1 MRIDILSLFPEMFGG
16 VFGCSITKRA
26 IEKNILDIQ
35 ITNPRDF
42 AFNKHNQVDDTA
54 YGGGAGMVMKPEPLF
69 RAVEDVKSKTQ
80 IENSKVILMCPTGKV
95 FTQEKAK
102 ELANFDQLIFIC
114 GHYEGFD
121 NRVVQN
127 LADEVISIGDYVLT
141 GGELPAMVVIDAV
154 SRMLPGV
161 LGSGESAPTD
171 SFYNG
176 LLEYPQYTRPEIF
189 EGESVPSVLISGHH
203 ENIRKWRRLKSLEI
217 TKKRRPDLYK
227 SVVLT
232 KEDKKLL
239 NNKRMNTNLI
249 RNILNI
255 IFMVLALAAVLT
267 YFFVSDFKVF
277 IYVCAAAIFTKLIE
291 FFLRFMC

>member
-26 IEKNILDIQ
+26 IEKNILDVQ

-69 RAVEDVKSKTQ
+69 RAVEDIKAKTQ

-176 LLEYPQYTRPEIF
+176 LLEYPQYTRPYEY
-189 EGESVPSVLISGHH
+189 EGSKVPDVLISGHH
-203 ENIRKWRRLKSLEI
+203 ENIRKWRKYQSLKKTYL
-217 TKKRRPDLYK
+217 KRPDLLENYEFDEE
-227 SVVLT
+227 SANMLT
-232 KEDKKLL
+232 KIKK
-239 NNKRMNTNLI
+239 K
-249 RNILNI
+249 
-255 IFMVLALAAVLT
+255 
-267 YFFVSDFKVF
+267 S
-277 IYVCAAAIFTKLIE
+277 
-291 FFLRFMC
+291 

>member
-1 MRIDILSLFPEMFGG
+1 MRIDILSLFPEMFSG

-26 IEKNILDIQ
+26 IDKQILDIE

-69 RAVEDVKSKTQ
+69 RAVKSVKEKTACQ
-80 IENSKVILMCPTGKV
+80 NSRVIIMCPTGKP
-95 FTQEKAK
+95 FSQKKAK
-102 ELANFDQLIFIC
+102 ELAQYDQLIFIC

-141 GGELPAMVVIDAV
+141 GGELPAMVVVDAV

-176 LLEYPQYTRPEIF
+176 LLEYPQYTKPREYEGLKVPE
-189 EGESVPSVLISGHH
+189 VLLSGDHAK
-203 ENIRKWRRLKSLEI
+203 IAKWRRQESLRV
-217 TKKRRPDLYK
+217 TYLNRPDLLE
-227 SVVLT
+227 SVTLT
-232 KEDKKLL
+232 KEDKAFLESLK
-239 NNKRMNTNLI
+239 
-249 RNILNI
+249 
-255 IFMVLALAAVLT
+255 
-267 YFFVSDFKVF
+267 KV
-277 IYVCAAAIFTKLIE
+277 
-291 FFLRFMC
+291 

>member
-1 MRIDILSLFPEMFGG
+1 MRIDILSLFPEMFDG

-69 RAVEDVKSKTQ
+69 RAVEDVKAKTQ

-141 GGELPAMVVIDAV
+141 GGELPALVMIDAI
-154 SRMLPGV
+154 SRLVGGV
-161 LGSGESAPTD
+161 LNNDDSTEFESFQD
-171 SFYNG
+171 H
-176 LLEYPQYTRPEIF
+176 LLEYPQYSRPE
-189 EGESVPSVLISGHH
+189 EWNGKKVPPILLSGHH
-203 ENIRKWRRLKSLEI
+203 ENIEKWRKEQSIQR
-217 TKKRRPDLYK
+217 TKERRPDLYEK
-227 SVVLT
+227 WRGSHNH
-232 KEDKKLL
+232 D
-239 NNKRMNTNLI
+239 
-249 RNILNI
+249 
-255 IFMVLALAAVLT
+255 
-267 YFFVSDFKVF
+267 
-277 IYVCAAAIFTKLIE
+277 
-291 FFLRFMC
+291 

>member
-141 GGELPAMVVIDAV
+141 GGELPALIMIDSI
-154 SRMLPGV
+154 SRLIPGV
-161 LGSGESAPTD
+161 LSQNESFEEE
-171 SFYNG
+171 SFKDD
-176 LLEYPQYTRPEIF
+176 LLEYPHYTRPREF
-189 EGESVPSVLISGHH
+189 MGMKVPDVLLSGNHQ
-203 ENIRKWRRLKSLEI
+203 NIEKWRLEESKKI
-217 TKKRRPDLYK
+217 TKLRRPDLYK
-227 SVVLT
+227 KSC
-232 KEDKKLL
+232 KK
-239 NNKRMNTNLI
+239 
-249 RNILNI
+249 
-255 IFMVLALAAVLT
+255 
-267 YFFVSDFKVF
+267 
-277 IYVCAAAIFTKLIE
+277 
-291 FFLRFMC
+291 

>member
-114 GHYEGFD
+114 GHYFH
-121 NRVVQN
+121 
-127 LADEVISIGDYVLT
+127 
-141 GGELPAMVVIDAV
+141 
-154 SRMLPGV
+154 
-161 LGSGESAPTD
+161 
-171 SFYNG
+171 
-176 LLEYPQYTRPEIF
+176 
-189 EGESVPSVLISGHH
+189 GH
-203 ENIRKWRRLKSLEI
+203 
-217 TKKRRPDLYK
+217 Y
-227 SVVLT
+227 
-232 KEDKKLL
+232 
-239 NNKRMNTNLI
+239 
-249 RNILNI
+249 
-255 IFMVLALAAVLT
+255 
-267 YFFVSDFKVF
+267 
-277 IYVCAAAIFTKLIE
+277 
-291 FFLRFMC
+291 

>member
-1 MRIDILSLFPEMFGG
+1 MFL
-16 VFGCSITKRA
+16 VSS
-26 IEKNILDIQ
+26 
-35 ITNPRDF
+35 
-42 AFNKHNQVDDTA
+42 DDTA

-69 RAVEDVKSKTQ
+69 RAVEDVKAKTQ

-176 LLEYPQYTRPEIF
+176 LLEYPQYTKPREYR
-189 EGESVPSVLISGHH
+189 GLSVPDVLLSGDHAK
-203 ENIRKWRRLKSLEI
+203 IAKWRRQESLRV
-217 TKKRRPDLYK
+217 TYTNRPDLLEK
-227 SVVLT
+227 VELS
-232 KEDKKLL
+232 KDDKKFLEEL
-239 NNKRMNTNLI
+239 KNNSK
-249 RNILNI
+249 
-255 IFMVLALAAVLT
+255 
-267 YFFVSDFKVF
+267 
-277 IYVCAAAIFTKLIE
+277 
-291 FFLRFMC
+291 

>member
-26 IEKNILDIQ
+26 IEKNILDVQ

-69 RAVEDVKSKTQ
+69 RAVEDIKAKTQ

-239 NNKRMNTNLI
+239 NNK
-249 RNILNI
+249 
-255 IFMVLALAAVLT
+255 
-267 YFFVSDFKVF
+267 K
-277 IYVCAAAIFTKLIE
+277 
-291 FFLRFMC
+291 

>member
-69 RAVEDVKSKTQ
+69 RAVEDVKAKMQ

-121 NRVVQN
+121 ERIRDYVDVE
-127 LADEVISIGDYVLT
+127 LSIGDYVLT
-141 GGELPAMVVIDAV
+141 GGELGAMVVMDSVI
-154 SRMLPGV
+154 RLLHGV
-161 LGSGESAPTD
+161 ITQASHEDD
-171 SFYNG
+171 SFSNG
-176 LLEYPQYTRPEIF
+176 LLEYPQYTRPYEY
-189 EGESVPSVLISGHH
+189 EGSKVPDVLISGHH
-203 ENIRKWRRLKSLEI
+203 ENIRKWRLKESLRKTMI
-217 TKKRRPDLYK
+217 KRPDLLEK
-227 SVVLT
+227 RSFTEEELEIL
-232 KEDKKLL
+232 KELKK
-239 NNKRMNTNLI
+239 
-249 RNILNI
+249 
-255 IFMVLALAAVLT
+255 
-267 YFFVSDFKVF
+267 
-277 IYVCAAAIFTKLIE
+277 
-291 FFLRFMC
+291 